1 MSIVIKF
8 VNLLVFIYP
17 FTHSFSK
24 YLQVLTIS
32 KEKMQNARDKIVSEN
47 GQKYLAQ
54 WSLQFSKLIDHQV
67 KKLIN
72 MKLLVS

>member
-1 MSIVIKF
+1 
-8 VNLLVFIYP
+8 
-17 FTHSFSK
+17 
-24 YLQVLTIS
+24 
-32 KEKMQNARDKIVSEN
+32 MQNARDKIVSEN